1 MFKYLNNVPLKAV
14 GLLENEEKQKTWG
27 RVGQTFDSNINSFEH
42 ILTVQERERDITI
55 TNGRTL
61 TSKLAKQQISS
72 TIINYHRI

>member
-42 ILTVQERERDITI
+42 ILTVQERERYY
-55 TNGRTL
+55 NNKWKNFG
-61 TSKLAKQQISS
+61 KQISE
-72 TIINYHRI
+72 TTD